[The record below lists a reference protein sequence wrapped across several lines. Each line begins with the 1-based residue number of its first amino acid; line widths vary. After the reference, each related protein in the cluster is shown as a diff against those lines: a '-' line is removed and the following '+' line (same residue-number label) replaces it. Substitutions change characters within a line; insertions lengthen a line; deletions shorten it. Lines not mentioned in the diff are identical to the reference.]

1 MLRISRR
8 ADYAIRAM
16 VAIALTPAE
25 EYTPTP
31 DIGEAMRIPQ
41 SFLVKVIGDLRR
53 GGLITTAVGRSGG
66 VSLARSPDDITL
78 HDIIEAV
85 EGPIALTDC
94 LLHGDA
100 CPRDETCPAHVFWA
114 RIQVMFCAEL
124 EAVSLTMMAQHAAQQ
139 ALAGNDSER

>member
-16 VAIALTPAE
+16 VAIAQTTAA

-31 DIGEAMRIPQ
+31 DIGEEMRIPQ

-66 VSLARSPDDITL
+66 VSLAQSPDDITL
-78 HDIIEAV
+78 RDIVEAV
-85 EGPIALTDC
+85 EGPIALTGC
-94 LLHGDA
+94 LLHADA
-100 CPRDETCPAHVFWA
+100 CPRDETCPAHTFWA
-114 RIQVMFCAEL
+114 QIQGAFCAEL
-124 EAVSLTMMAQHAAQQ
+124 EAVNLRMMARHAAEK
-139 ALAGNDSER
+139 AAANDSER